1 MSVPTAAPGRLISP
15 QEILREPAGRGA
27 AVPAPAAAGRSAYIE
42 TYGCQMNVADTEL
55 VAAILGD
62 AGYLVCER
70 PEQADVILI
79 NTCAVREHAEERVI
93 GRASQLSGLRAQ
105 RPNLTLG
112 ILGCMAQHLSRSLP
126 RRAPFVDLVVGPDS
140 YQRLPE
146 ILAQTSEET
155 LLDVRLSRSENY
167 AGLDPTRSSGTNAW
181 VTIIRGCDKFCTFC
195 IVPYVRGRERS
206 LEAAEVL
213 RQVRRIAAEGFR
225 QVTLLGQTVNSYRD
239 ETGVDFATL
248 LRSVS
253 AVDGIDRVRFTSP
266 YPVDFDAATIE
277 AMATVPE
284 ICPSLH
290 LPVQSASDRLLGLMK
305 RGYSISQ
312 YRDLVGRLREEI
324 PGLALTTD
332 VIVGFCS
339 ETDAEFELTCDLMK
353 EVRYGL
359 GFHVQVLGAPGNG
372 RSPRHSRRC
381 AGGSE
386 GRKAAGGNPAPGTD
400 LGGDQR
406 GRGRPHRRG
415 AGRRAEQAKREVGD
429 SQQLRA
435 LSPGQDGGLSRSS
448 RAELPRRGAR
458 RPGHVPHPLR
468 IPGRHPEP
476 SPYGPPAGSSVQG
489 PSTPSSLSSSLT
501 GNNSHSANA
510 PGLWPRPQYDRYSQ

>member
-1 MSVPTAAPGRLISP
+1 M
-15 QEILREPAGRGA
+15 
-27 AVPAPAAAGRSAYIE
+27 
-42 TYGCQMNVADTEL
+42 
-55 VAAILGD
+55 
-62 AGYLVCER
+62 
-70 PEQADVILI
+70 
-79 NTCAVREHAEERVI
+79 
-93 GRASQLSGLRAQ
+93 
-105 RPNLTLG
+105 
-112 ILGCMAQHLSRSLP
+112 
-126 RRAPFVDLVVGPDS
+126 
-140 YQRLPE
+140 
-146 ILAQTSEET
+146 
-155 LLDVRLSRSENY
+155 RLSRSENY

-339 ETDAEFELTCDLMK
+339 ETDAEFEQTCNLM
-353 EVRYGL
+353 EELRYDSA
-359 GFHVQVLGAPGNG
+359 FMFKY
-372 RSPRHSRRC
+372 
-381 AGGSE
+381 SE
-386 GRKAAGGNPAPGTD
+386 RPGTAAH
-400 LGGDQR
+400 R
-406 GRGRPHRRG
+406 GIPDDVPEEVKAERLQEVIRLQERISGEINEAAVGRTVEVLVEGPS
-415 AGRRAEQAKREVGD
+415 KRSGKSGD

-468 IPGRHPEP
+468 IPGRHLSRAPTV
-476 SPYGPPAGSSVQG
+476 PPAGSSVQG
-489 PSTPSSLSSSLT
+489 PSSPSSLSSSLT

>member
-1 MSVPTAAPGRLISP
+1 MNAATATPGQLIPP
-15 QEILREPAGRGA
+15 QEILREPADL
-27 AVPAPAAAGRSAYIE
+27 AVAPATGRSAYIE

-55 VAAILGD
+55 VATILGD
-62 AGYLVCER
+62 AGYRMCER

-105 RPNLTLG
+105 RAGLTLG
-112 ILGCMAQHLSRSLP
+112 ILGCMAQHLSKSLP

-146 ILAQTSEET
+146 ILAQTSDET

-225 QVTLLGQTVNSYRD
+225 QVTLLGQTVNSYLD
-239 ETGVDFATL
+239 DSGVDFADL
-248 LRSVS
+248 LRSV
-253 AVDGIDRVRFTSP
+253 AVVEGIERIRFTSP
-266 YPVDFDAATIE
+266 YPVDFDDRTIE

-290 LPVQSASDRLLGLMK
+290 LPVQTASDRLLGLMK
-305 RGYSISQ
+305 RGYTISQ
-312 YRDLVGRLREEI
+312 YRDLVGRLREAV

-339 ETDAEFELTCDLMK
+339 ETDGEFEQTYDLMK
-353 EVRYGL
+353 EIRYDSAFMFKYSERPGTAAHR
-359 GFHVQVLGAPGNG
+359 GIPDDVQEQVKAERLQEVIRLQERISGEINEAAVGRTVEVLVEGPSRRSAKSGTPSNYG
-372 RSPRHSRRC
+372 RSPQ
-381 AGGSE
+381 GKTVVFPE
-386 GRKAAGGNPAPGTD
+386 AAEPNSLIEVRVDRVTSHTLYGT
-400 LGGDQR
+400 
-406 GRGRPHRRG
+406 
-415 AGRRAEQAKREVGD
+415 
-429 SQQLRA
+429 
-435 LSPGQDGGLSRSS
+435 
-448 RAELPRRGAR
+448 
-458 RPGHVPHPLR
+458 R
-468 IPGRHPEP
+468 IE
-476 SPYGPPAGSSVQG
+476 
-489 PSTPSSLSSSLT
+489 T
-501 GNNSHSANA
+501 
-510 PGLWPRPQYDRYSQ
+510 